1 MQMDIYESK
10 QKFKRV
16 DVSLDQDDIED
27 AVHEYIK
34 KKHPHLVGMDIEG
47 IDWTYDE
54 YADDGRGTNVE
65 FAFRLLIDDT
75 PVPEQKTG
83 CGACTKNCGG
93 C

>member
-1 MQMDIYESK
+1 MDIYESK
-10 QKFKRV
+10 QKFRRV
-16 DVSLDQDDIED
+16 EVSLDQDDIED

-34 KKHPHLVGMDIEG
+34 KKHPQLVGMDIDD

-54 YADDGRGTNVE
+54 YADNGHGTNVE
-65 FAFRLLIDDT
+65 FVFRLPIDDT
-75 PVPEQKTG
+75 PAPEQKAG